1 MNYRNEWSIVFYID
15 EQGQNPVEEFLS
27 NLDQKTTAR
36 FIWSLDQ
43 LEKRNVKAREP
54 LARQIEGKIW
64 ELREESSTNIYRIMY
79 FFYTGKKI
87 VLLHGFQ
94 KKTQKTPRHEIE
106 IARNR
111 MEHFIKDYKGDK

>member
-1 MNYRNEWSIVFYID
+1 MNDGNEWSIVFYID

-94 KKTQKTPRHEIE
+94 KKTQKTPRNEIE
-106 IARNR
+106 IARKR
-111 MEHFIKDYKGDK
+111 MEHFIKDYKGEI